1 MKTENPSLSITPTQ
15 PSFIAFRL
23 GSCVS
28 FYPELV
34 CCLSKSNKNKMLTYI
49 HAYEWITNA
58 QSKKDIE
65 QFLSLFSPVFSQS
78 RTLCCTSQATRTGT
92 GTLGPSSHTHTCTE
106 INK

>member
-1 MKTENPSLSITPTQ
+1 MKTENPSLSITPTL
-15 PSFIAFRL
+15 PSFIAFQI

-65 QFLSLFSPVFSQS
+65 QFLSLFLPRILTVPYSPLHFSGNKDWK
-78 RTLCCTSQATRTGT
+78 RYLGT
-92 GTLGPSSHTHTCTE
+92 QLSHTHMYR
-106 INK
+106 NK